1 MTIIILTVLFIL
13 VIGST
18 KKTITYEEAV
28 SPFYGLAYHN
38 MCTLTGTCY
47 PIPINILM
55 GLLYK
60 LWLKCFRFGV
70 NIHAPIKPK
79 T

>member
-1 MTIIILTVLFIL
+1 MTILIFTILFIL
-13 VIGST
+13 VIGAT
-18 KKTITYEEAV
+18 KKTIGYQEII
-28 SPFYGLAYHN
+28 SPCYGLAYHN
-38 MCTLTGTCY
+38 IATLTGMCY

-70 NIHAPIKPK
+70 NIKCDS
-79 T
+79 